1 MKLKRNKLYVVLF
14 MLFCLLSNNS
24 IIKAEEYTCDKEE
37 YAIYKKL
44 ADQIKVS
51 FKRMDNYY
59 NEDGSVNKDYYMIEV
74 NGLHERLALFNYEIP
89 LGISGLNADD
99 GNYTTYGI
107 KNGTYTFY
115 VKAFSAY
122 CKNEIF
128 RTITINIPK
137 YNVYADRE
145 ECDDVN
151 RDKFVLCN
159 PNYQNEIEEDT
170 FIKRLAQYKKDSKG
184 NKKDNKINNKNENK
198 DSNDISKV
206 NTNWFDKLLD
216 FLKEYY
222 LIIIFGIVIIIVVVI
237 TFLKKKTNGKKKLIK
252 KNNFTIEVQGNEKK

>member
-145 ECDDVN
+145 ECKDVDKN
-151 RDKFVLCN
+151 KFVLCN
-159 PNYQNEIEEDT
+159 ENYQFEIEEET
-170 FIKRLAQYKKDSKG
+170 FNKRLTQYKKDNKAKNIKVSKDD
-184 NKKDNKINNKNENK
+184 NKKDTI
-198 DSNDISKV
+198 DIKK
-206 NTNWFDKLLD
+206 TWLDKLID
-216 FLKEYY
+216 FFKEYY
-222 LIIIFGIVIIIVVVI
+222 IFLISGIIILIIGIIVL
-237 TFLKKKTNGKKKLIK
+237 LKKKTNGKKKLIK
-252 KNNFTIEVQGNEKK
+252 KNNFKIEVQSNEKK

>member
-1 MKLKRNKLYVVLF
+1 MIMKLKRNKLYVVLF

-145 ECDDVN
+145 ECKDVDKN
-151 RDKFVLCN
+151 KFVLCN
-159 PNYQNEIEEDT
+159 ENYQFEIEEDT
-170 FIKRLAQYKKDSKG
+170 FNKRLTQYKKDNKAKNIKVSKDD
-184 NKKDNKINNKNENK
+184 NKKDTI
-198 DSNDISKV
+198 DI
-206 NTNWFDKLLD
+206 
-216 FLKEYY
+216 
-222 LIIIFGIVIIIVVVI
+222 
-237 TFLKKKTNGKKKLIK
+237 KKTWLD
-252 KNNFTIEVQGNEKK
+252 